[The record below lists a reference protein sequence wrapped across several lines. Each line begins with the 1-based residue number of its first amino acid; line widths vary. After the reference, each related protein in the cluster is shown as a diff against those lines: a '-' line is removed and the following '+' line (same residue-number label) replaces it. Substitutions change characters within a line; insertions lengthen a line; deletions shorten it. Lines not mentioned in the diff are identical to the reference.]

1 MQIQTQRPQI
11 VRAFKNTPPIPPTP
25 TTVQKKGLIPFD
37 FNKKDKE
44 DDNQDWGQNPN
55 PDGYTPN
62 FKLMGICAAGGV
74 CGGVSLGFLGSAYL
88 GIHPL
93 PLVAAGCLAGAYL
106 GGAIGLAFPN
116 RDSQ

>member
-1 MQIQTQRPQI
+1 MKLQPSFPRFQPPVQT
-11 VRAFKNTPPIPPTP
+11 
-25 TTVQKKGLIPFD
+25 KGLIPFD
-37 FNKKDKE
+37 FNKKDK
-44 DDNQDWGQNPN
+44 DDEQNQDWGQNPN

-62 FKLMGICAAGGV
+62 FKLMGVCAAGGV
-74 CGGVSLGFLGSAYL
+74 CGGVSLGLLGSAYL

-93 PLVAAGCLAGAYL
+93 PLVAAACLAGAYL

>member
-1 MQIQTQRPQI
+1 MKLQPSLLRNQ
-11 VRAFKNTPPIPPTP
+11 PP
-25 TTVQKKGLIPFD
+25 VQKKGLIPFD

-62 FKLMGICAAGGV
+62 FKLMGVCAAGGV

-106 GGAIGLAFPN
+106 GGAIRLGLL
-116 RDSQ
+116 RRGSQ